1 VKTGPRPHDNDRWGR
16 ARPRNG
22 GNTLD
27 TVTNYTL
34 PAAAPAPAAPAGR
47 DLPVLEVR
55 FPATYAWGA
64 MAFGC
69 VFFLL
74 GLVFALLNHH
84 RNPGPGLL
92 ISTAALVAVI
102 GANYWRG
109 HLHVV
114 VRLTPRQLVLRRE
127 GAVDW
132 DAIAHVQANTID
144 SSYRG
149 TATRSQFVCIKL
161 KSPPAPKGRLDG
173 FLRNAKRAISG
184 YDIIVPG
191 SELSCTADWF
201 VAECRKRMAAAGAS
215 GLDGPSSHPRSA
227 ATPLAAA

>member
-1 VKTGPRPHDNDRWGR
+1 
-16 ARPRNG
+16 
-22 GNTLD
+22 
-27 TVTNYTL
+27 
-34 PAAAPAPAAPAGR
+34 
-47 DLPVLEVR
+47 
-55 FPATYAWGA
+55 

-84 RNPGPGLL
+84 RNLRSGLL
-92 ISTAALVAVI
+92 LSTAALAAVI
-102 GANYWRG
+102 AANWWRG

-114 VRLTPRQLVLRRE
+114 ARLTARQLVLRRD

-132 DAIAHVQANTID
+132 DAIAHVQVNTIQ

-149 TATRSQFVCIKL
+149 SPTRSEFICIKR
-161 KSPPAPKGRLDG
+161 KSPPAPKGKLDG
-173 FLRNAKRAISG
+173 FLRKAKRAISG

-215 GLDGPSSHPRSA
+215 AADGAEHPQSA
-227 ATPLAAA
+227 AA